1 MQKSFWNFREA
12 RVALF
17 IIEFY
22 VVLTHPTIT
31 CSMLTIE
38 TNCQILQVNN
48 KDTRTLSLASFR
60 RLYS

>member
-1 MQKSFWNFREA
+1 MQYDIAQQLAKSDLNMQKSVWNFREA

-22 VVLTHPTIT
+22 VVLTHPAIT

-38 TNCQILQVNN
+38 TNCEIFPSEQ
-48 KDTRTLSLASFR
+48 
-60 RLYS
+60 

>member
-38 TNCQILQVNN
+38 ANCEI
-48 KDTRTLSLASFR
+48 SPS
-60 RLYS
+60 